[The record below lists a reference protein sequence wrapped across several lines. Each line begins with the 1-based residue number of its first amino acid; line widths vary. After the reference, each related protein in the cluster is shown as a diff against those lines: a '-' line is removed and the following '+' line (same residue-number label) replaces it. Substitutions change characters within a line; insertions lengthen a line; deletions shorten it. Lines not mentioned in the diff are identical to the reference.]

1 MSRSIIQTVN
11 QSLQAVTAGS
21 TIALGSVLR
30 RFGCNCRL
38 NGSSVI
44 EISDNGGGYYDVTA
58 TVTLAPT
65 AAGNVT
71 VALYQNGA
79 PISGAVATGSVT
91 TAGNSITLPLVT
103 TVRNNCCCDSVS
115 AITCVLT
122 SGTSAVSNISMHV
135 EKL

>member
-21 TIALGSVLR
+21 TITLGSVLR
-30 RFGCNCRL
+30 RYGCNCRL
-38 NGSSVI
+38 NGNSVI
-44 EISDNGGGYYDVTA
+44 ELSGQGYYEVTA

-65 AAGNVT
+65 ASGNVS
-71 VALYQNGA
+71 VALYQDGT

-122 SGTSAVSNISMHV
+122 SGTSAVSNTSMRV

>member
-21 TIALGSVLR
+21 TITLGSVLR
-30 RFGCNCRL
+30 RYGCNCRL
-38 NGSSVI
+38 NGNSVI
-44 EISDNGGGYYDVTA
+44 ELSGQGYYEVTA

-65 AAGNVT
+65 TSGNVS
-71 VALYQNGA
+71 VALYQDGT

-91 TAGNSITLPLVT
+91 TAGNSITLPLVI

-122 SGTSAVSNISMHV
+122 SGTSTVSNISMRV
-135 EKL
+135 EKTVT

>member
-21 TIALGSVLR
+21 TIALGSVIR

-38 NGSSVI
+38 NGNSVI
-44 EISDNGGGYYDVTA
+44 ELSGQGYYEVTA

-65 AAGNVT
+65 ASENVSIS
-71 VALYQNGA
+71 LYQDGT

-91 TAGNSITLPLVT
+91 TAGNSITLPLAT
-103 TVRNNCCCDSVS
+103 TVRNNCCCDSIS

-122 SGTSAVSNISMHV
+122 SGTSTVSNISMRV

>member
-21 TIALGSVLR
+21 TITLGSVLR

-38 NGSSVI
+38 NGNSVI
-44 EISDNGGGYYDVTA
+44 ELLGQGYYEVTA
-58 TVTLAPT
+58 TVTLVPT
-65 AAGNVT
+65 ASGNVS
-71 VALYQNGA
+71 VALYQDGT
-79 PISGAVATGSVT
+79 PISGAVVTGSVT

-122 SGTSAVSNISMHV
+122 SGTSTVSNISMRV

>member
-21 TIALGSVLR
+21 TITLGSVLR
-30 RFGCNCRL
+30 RYGCNCRL
-38 NGSSVI
+38 NGNSVI
-44 EISDNGGGYYDVTA
+44 KLSGQGYYEVTA

-65 AAGNVT
+65 ASGNVS
-71 VALYQNGA
+71 VALYQDGT

-122 SGTSAVSNISMHV
+122 SGTSTVSNISMRV

>member
-38 NGSSVI
+38 NGNSVI
-44 EISDNGGGYYDVTA
+44 ELSGQGYYEVTA
-58 TVTLAPT
+58 IVTLAPT
-65 AAGNVT
+65 ASGNVSIS
-71 VALYQNGA
+71 LYQDGT

-103 TVRNNCCCDSVS
+103 TVRNTCCCDSIS

-122 SGTSAVSNISMHV
+122 SGTSTVSNISMRV

>member
-21 TIALGSVLR
+21 TITLGSVLR
-30 RFGCNCRL
+30 RYGCNCRL
-38 NGSSVI
+38 NGNSVI
-44 EISDNGGGYYDVTA
+44 ELSGQGYYEVTA

-65 AAGNVT
+65 ASGNVS
-71 VALYQNGA
+71 VALYQDGT

-122 SGTSAVSNISMHV
+122 SGTSAVSNISMRV